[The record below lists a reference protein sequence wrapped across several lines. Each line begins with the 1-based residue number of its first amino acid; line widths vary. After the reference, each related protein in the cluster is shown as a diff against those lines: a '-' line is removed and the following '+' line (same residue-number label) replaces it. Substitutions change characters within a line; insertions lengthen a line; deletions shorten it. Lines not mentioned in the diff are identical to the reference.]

1 MGKLASFLFSA
12 FGKLLGQSLVY
23 TTFAVS
29 LVAVIFTSLWVFGD
43 DIFMFFIDKIFVF
56 IGSMIGENTM
66 SVEDYNFMNFIRQL
80 PPDMLNLLAFLN
92 FSYCL
97 KIILSAI
104 TARFILNLIPFVR
117 L

>member
-1 MGKLASFLFSA
+1 MAKLASLLFSG
-12 FGKLLGQSLVY
+12 FLKLIGQSVIY
-23 TTFAVS
+23 TAFAVA

-43 DIFMFFIDKIFVF
+43 DLFMFFIDKVFVF
-56 IGSMIGENTM
+56 IGSMISDNQV
-66 SVEDYNFMNFIRQL
+66 SVADYNFMSFVSDL
-80 PPDMLNLLAFLN
+80 PPDVINLLALLK

-97 KIILSAI
+97 KVVLSAL